1 MRRRLGDR
9 EKTIALAVVFVLAAP
24 GWASVSIA
32 QDWPSWRGPADD
44 GMARGD
50 APVAWDENQD
60 VKWKVAIPGRGQSSP
75 VVWGNQI
82 FVTAAIQIG
91 PHPARLGSRGRRWS
105 PHGDH
110 RPTGR
115 APVRDPQHRQDHG

>member
-9 EKTIALAVVFVLAAP
+9 ERTVALAVVLVLAAP

-44 GMARGD
+44 GMARDD

-60 VKWKVAIPGRGQSSP
+60 VKWKVVQAVVNFHQSCGATADLRHDRHSDLTSADE
-75 VVWGNQI
+75 VGWQEA
-82 FVTAAIQIG
+82 VT
-91 PHPARLGSRGRRWS
+91 PR
-105 PHGDH
+105 
-110 RPTGR
+110 
-115 APVRDPQHRQDHG
+115 